1 MMSQKS
7 KMQSNRLKAGA
18 VQDCQLSAKGSA
30 TVQESIRL
38 PRCPR
43 ESPLV
48 FYTNE
53 TLKAPKTAFARRAGL
68 ENHLSTGRN
77 LSGCKMASP
86 SRLGRSHTTTPS
98 RCKDFKTSMCGKT
111 HSEGR
116 ELLNRFFW
124 DANSRRCR
132 TGADLPAA
140 HPQDP
145 APLQGPAPPPH
156 APASAARL
164 SPRINFLIIQL

>member
-1 MMSQKS
+1 M
-7 KMQSNRLKAGA
+7 
-18 VQDCQLSAKGSA
+18 
-30 TVQESIRL
+30 QESIRL

-98 RCKDFKTSMCGKT
+98 RCKGFKTSMCGKT
-111 HSEGR
+111 HSRGARTSQPFLLGR
-116 ELLNRFFW
+116 ELTAVPHL
-124 DANSRRCR
+124 
-132 TGADLPAA
+132 G
-140 HPQDP
+140 
-145 APLQGPAPPPH
+145 GPARRAPPEPRTPPGPR
-156 APASAARL
+156 AP
-164 SPRINFLIIQL
+164 SPRPRHCSSALPEN